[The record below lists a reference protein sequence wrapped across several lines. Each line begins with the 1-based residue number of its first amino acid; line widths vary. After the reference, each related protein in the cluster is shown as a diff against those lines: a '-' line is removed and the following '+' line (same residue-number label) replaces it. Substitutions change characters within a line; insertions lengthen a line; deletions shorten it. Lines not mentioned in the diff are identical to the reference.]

1 MWFWLLIIP
10 LHEWKSYRGSDPTI
24 MYLKTS
30 WAGTANGARVRLL
43 CLLHTS
49 KLGICFFFPKATHR
63 LQWKWVSNSTPRK
76 SIGRPGLEP
85 VPLTEAKTF
94 PAFLDSFAPL
104 LLTVLALVLS
114 ATKLGSKEVCRREFE
129 VAGTNAVKRT
139 FEGDEVTPAAVCVA
153 DTVVRVIAACMFD
166 NEAAILPT
174 HLFLDTTTRS
184 SAPFVLSPTKRK
196 IKSETTRSNH
206 TSIPTFLPTTSSWPI
221 HFT

>member
-1 MWFWLLIIP
+1 M
-10 LHEWKSYRGSDPTI
+10 
-24 MYLKTS
+24 
-30 WAGTANGARVRLL
+30 
-43 CLLHTS
+43 
-49 KLGICFFFPKATHR
+49 
-63 LQWKWVSNSTPRK
+63 WVSNSTPRK

-94 PAFLDSFAPL
+94 PAFLDSLAPL
-104 LLTVLALVLS
+104 LLTVLTSVLS

-153 DTVVRVIAACMFD
+153 ETVVRVIAACMFD

-174 HLFLDTTTRS
+174 HLFLDTTTRP

-196 IKSETTRSNH
+196 KNIGKNTIKPHFYPHISSNNLLLANIFH
-206 TSIPTFLPTTSSWPI
+206 LD
-221 HFT
+221 

>member
-1 MWFWLLIIP
+1 M
-10 LHEWKSYRGSDPTI
+10 
-24 MYLKTS
+24 
-30 WAGTANGARVRLL
+30 
-43 CLLHTS
+43 
-49 KLGICFFFPKATHR
+49 
-63 LQWKWVSNSTPRK
+63 WVSNSTPRK

-94 PAFLDSFAPL
+94 PAFLDSLAPL
-104 LLTVLALVLS
+104 LLTVLTSVLS

-174 HLFLDTTTRS
+174 HLFLDTTTRP
-184 SAPFVLSPTKRK
+184 SAPFVLSPTKRQK
-196 IKSETTRSNH
+196 KYRKKHDQTTLLSPHLFQQLVTGQYISLRSGSKDAVQDIEGN
-206 TSIPTFLPTTSSWPI
+206 
-221 HFT
+221 

>member
-1 MWFWLLIIP
+1 
-10 LHEWKSYRGSDPTI
+10 
-24 MYLKTS
+24 
-30 WAGTANGARVRLL
+30 
-43 CLLHTS
+43 
-49 KLGICFFFPKATHR
+49 
-63 LQWKWVSNSTPRK
+63 
-76 SIGRPGLEP
+76 LEP

-104 LLTVLALVLS
+104 LLTVLTLVLS

-139 FEGDEVTPAAVCVA
+139 FEGDEVTPAAVCAA

-174 HLFLDTTTRS
+174 HLFLDTRTRP

-196 IKSETTRSNH
+196 KNRKTRSNH
-206 TSIPTFLPTTSSWPI
+206 TSIPHISSNNLLLANTFHLD
-221 HFT
+221 